1 MICKGIITDLVGQPI
16 PKAIITIKS
25 IRGATAITS
34 SVYFHQCNDK
44 GEYNFSL
51 LKGKYKIWV
60 QNSNFSDKNLVGVG
74 IVESDTPDGDIDS
87 ILVAE
92 DTPTPDEPITP
103 SGCECSWIKK
113 TFIPIYFY
121 ISRDSSVADVSE
133 EYIQDFFN
141 NLVASYNYNDS
152 RERFSPLVKLN
163 VDGDVYALP
172 IPNVTGSNEL
182 ALYAYSFIGVVDDDS
197 YFKRETPP
205 FYNETFLSIYHTGV
219 IHGNKI
225 SLTLYKD
232 SNRGYLYL
240 SHDNTETDPTPM
252 TFKFLETIKPYAAE
266 EEPEVPPENNP
277 DIPPEE
283 DKPEDTPETPT
294 PEIPEDYITPVGV
307 VEGVLSPYTLKVRF
321 KDTWYHDPGR
331 FSAYHINMRTWR
343 PATKIVDDVVYFIFT
358 EEDVYYCNDK
368 HWDGWVFSKHP
379 PMPIEKMLRGNAKYE
394 SAGLNFRFNDTISD
408 DVVNIEDIPDT
419 NPRVNIGS
427 AYI

>member
-74 IVESDTPDGDIDS
+74 VVESDTPDGDIDS

-92 DTPTPDEPITP
+92 VDPTPDEPITP
-103 SGCECSWIKK
+103 SGCECTWVKK
-113 TFIPIYFY
+113 TFIPTYFY

-133 EYIQDFFN
+133 EEIQNFFN
-141 NLVASYNYNDS
+141 NLVVSYNYNYE

-172 IPNVTGSNEL
+172 IPHVTGSNNL
-182 ALYAYSFIGVVDDDS
+182 TLYAYSFIGIVDDSS
-197 YFKRETPP
+197 YPERTTPP
-205 FYNETFLSIYHTGV
+205 FYNQTPLNIYASTGV
-219 IHGNKI
+219 MYGNKI

-232 SNRGYLYL
+232 SYKGYLYL
-240 SHDNTETDPTPM
+240 SHNNTETDPTPM
-252 TFKFLETIKPYAAE
+252 TFKFLETIKPFVTE
-266 EEPEVPPENNP
+266 EDDPVVPPENNP

-283 DKPEDTPETPT
+283 DDDEP
-294 PEIPEDYITPVGV
+294 
-307 VEGVLSPYTLKVRF
+307 EGVLTPYTVKVRF
-321 KDTWYHDPGR
+321 SPDYWYDGDAKFGAYCIDTQ
-331 FSAYHINMRTWR
+331 TWKE
-343 PATKIVDDVVYFIFT
+343 ATKVVDGVVYYIFT
-358 EEDVYYCNDK
+358 EEETNSDCTCIFTRHNPSSDEISWSTLLNQTNDIVVSF
-368 HWDGWVFSKHP
+368 DTE
-379 PMPIEKMLRGNAKYE
+379 I
-394 SAGLNFRFNDTISD
+394 LN
-408 DVVNIEDIPDT
+408 DVVTIDANTTTQIT
-419 NPRVNIGS
+419 VGS

>member
-1 MICKGIITDLVGQPI
+1 MFCKGIITDLVGQPI

-74 IVESDTPDGDIDS
+74 VVESDTPDGDIDS

-92 DTPTPDEPITP
+92 VDPTPDEPITP
-103 SGCECSWIKK
+103 SSCECSWIKK
-113 TFIPIYFY
+113 TFIPTYFY

-133 EYIQDFFN
+133 EEIQNFFN
-141 NLVASYNYNDS
+141 NLVVSYNYNYE

-172 IPNVTGSNEL
+172 IPHVTGSNNL
-182 ALYAYSFIGVVDDDS
+182 TLYAYSFIGIVDDSS
-197 YFKRETPP
+197 YPERTTPP
-205 FYNETFLSIYHTGV
+205 FYNETPLNIYASTGV
-219 IHGNKI
+219 MYGNKI

-232 SNRGYLYL
+232 SYKGYLFL
-240 SHDNTETDPTPM
+240 SHNNTETDPTPM
-252 TFKFLETIKPYAAE
+252 TFKFLETIKPFVAE
-266 EEPEVPPENNP
+266 EDEPEVPPEDNP

-283 DKPEDTPETPT
+283 D
-294 PEIPEDYITPVGV
+294 DYEP
-307 VEGVLSPYTLKVRF
+307 EGVLTPYTVKVRF
-321 KDTWYHDPGR
+321 SPDYWYDGDAKFGAYCIENQTWKE
-331 FSAYHINMRTWR
+331 
-343 PATKIVDDVVYFIFT
+343 ATKVVDDVVYYTFT
-358 EEDVYYCNDK
+358 EEETNSDCTCIFTRHNPSSDEISWSTLLNQTNDIVVSF
-368 HWDGWVFSKHP
+368 DTE
-379 PMPIEKMLRGNAKYE
+379 I
-394 SAGLNFRFNDTISD
+394 LN
-408 DVVNIEDIPDT
+408 DVVTIDANTTTQIT
-419 NPRVNIGS
+419 VGS